1 MLEVVVGGITFLE
14 LTGANFTFDI
24 LLFLPLL
31 VITGTILDF
40 NFLMDLQYNLLL
52 CPGPDV
58 RAGDCAL
65 DCVGIT
71 NLCAG
76 GNCDVLSAVKNS
88 WHACGVR
95 VSSGL

>member
-1 MLEVVVGGITFLE
+1 MLEARVSGINFLE

-24 LLFLPLL
+24 LLFLSLL
-31 VITGTILDF
+31 VITDVILDF
-40 NFLMDLQYNLLL
+40 NFWMDLQYNILLRS
-52 CPGPDV
+52 GPVV
-58 RAGDCAL
+58 RAGDCDF

-71 NLCAG
+71 TLCVG
-76 GNCDVLSAVKNS
+76 GNCDVLSAFKNS

>member
-1 MLEVVVGGITFLE
+1 MFEVVVGGINFLE

-24 LLFLPLL
+24 LLFLSPF
-31 VITGTILDF
+31 VITGVMLDF
-40 NFLMDLQYNLLL
+40 NFLMDLQCSLSI
-52 CPGPDV
+52 CSGPDV
-58 RAGDCAL
+58 CAGDRAL

-71 NLCAG
+71 TLCVG
-76 GNCDVLSAVKNS
+76 GNCDVLSAFKKS